1 MFRLFIILASTPPLS
16 GIVPLGAAVQW
27 NDYTQTASFR
37 GASSETR
44 VKEIYDFGRD
54 KLRLNYMFWSTRP
67 GYFEK
72 VQLMIAAPSF
82 PKDPAGGLN
91 AACPRSVGCQ
101 RADQPET
108 KR

>member
-1 MFRLFIILASTPPLS
+1 M
-16 GIVPLGAAVQW
+16 QW

-37 GASSETR
+37 GASGETP
-44 VKEIYDFGRD
+44 VQEIYEFGRD

-72 VQLMIAAPSF
+72 VQTMMAAPSF

-91 AACPRSVGCQ
+91 PARPKSAGGGKENPHV
-101 RADQPET
+101 T
-108 KR
+108 H